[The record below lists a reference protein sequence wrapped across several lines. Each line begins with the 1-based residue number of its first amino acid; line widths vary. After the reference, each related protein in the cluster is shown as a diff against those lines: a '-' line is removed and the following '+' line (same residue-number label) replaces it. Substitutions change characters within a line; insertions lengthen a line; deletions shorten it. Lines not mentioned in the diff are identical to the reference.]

1 MRLRELKR
9 LIDYAIDECQR
20 IIKENPKAV
29 LSEGDFERIMANCI
43 SEQIGYVYRI
53 FVPDTFAVY
62 TQISHYD
69 NETGDLNAR
78 VDILV
83 MKPGKIIETGDV
95 NKGFYYKSKES
106 FAIELKYR
114 HDDNGGCVTAAKEDI
129 DKFVKYKDDS
139 HYYAIILLDKNDNTL
154 DHEREILT
162 YFKAKKSELGRKY
175 ANKFFCRVL
184 LKDKPLSVVINK

>member
-1 MRLRELKR
+1 MGLRELKK
-9 LIDYAIDECQR
+9 LIDCAIVECQR
-20 IIKENPKAV
+20 IIRANPKAV

-43 SEQIGYVYRI
+43 SEQIGYVSGI

-62 TQISHYD
+62 TQISHYN
-69 NETGDLNAR
+69 NETGILNAR
-78 VDILV
+78 VDILL
-83 MKPGKIIETGDV
+83 MKPDRIIETGDI
-95 NKGFYYKSKES
+95 NKGFFYKSKES

-139 HYYAIILLDKNDNTL
+139 HYYAIILLDKNDNTK
-154 DHEREILT
+154 DHEKEILT

-175 ANKFFCRVL
+175 LNKFFCKVL
-184 LKDKPLSVVINK
+184 IKDKVSFSSNQ

>member
-1 MRLRELKR
+1 MGLRELKR

-43 SEQIGYVYRI
+43 SEQIGYVSRI
-53 FVPDTFAVY
+53 YVPDTFAVY

-129 DKFVKYKDDS
+129 DKLVKYKDDS

-154 DHEREILT
+154 DHKREILT

-184 LKDKPLSVVINK
+184 LKDKRPFYRNK